1 MNWNQEIWYEP
12 AASRLSL
19 KRYRK
24 LCEFLHV
31 VDNIENDKPESKGD
45 KCFKVKQL
53 LEGVRANCKKT
64 EPNLIPGASFR
75 YERKAKKRD
84 EDGLNQ
90 MLNTTKLM
98 NKHKKGG
105 GVCQYNP

>member
-53 LEGVRANCKKT
+53 LEGVRA
-64 EPNLIPGASFR
+64 
-75 YERKAKKRD
+75 KAKKRD